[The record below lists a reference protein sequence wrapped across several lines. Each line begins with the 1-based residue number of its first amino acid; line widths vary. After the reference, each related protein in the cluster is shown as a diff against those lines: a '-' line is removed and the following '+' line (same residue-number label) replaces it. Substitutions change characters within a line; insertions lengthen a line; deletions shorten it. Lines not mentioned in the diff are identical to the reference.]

1 MIISIIQPCFVP
13 WLGYFEQIA
22 LADLF
27 VYMDDVQYTKKD
39 WRNVNNFKTPYGI
52 KKISVPVI
60 KTSRSTLLF
69 DIDISNSSNWHES
82 ALNKL
87 VEWYNKSPYFS
98 EIITFV
104 EKEFSADHRKL
115 TDLVYNLNKSV
126 IDYLDIKT
134 PIYFSSEVEK
144 KCKRKK

>member
-39 WRNVNNFKTPYGI
+39 WRNVNKFKTPYGV
-52 KKISVPVI
+52 KKISIPVR
-60 KTSRSTLLF
+60 KTSRSTLIS
-69 DIDISNSSNWHES
+69 DIGISYSSNWYES

-87 VEWYNKSPYFS
+87 EEWYNKSPYFS
-98 EIITFV
+98 EVITLV
-104 EKEFSADHRKL
+104 GSRRTPCCDGTQDSSGHR
-115 TDLVYNLNKSV
+115 SW
-126 IDYLDIKT
+126 
-134 PIYFSSEVEK
+134 
-144 KCKRKK
+144 